1 MMNENVI
8 PPTIESLGEFGLIKY
23 LTEPFHSSQ
32 KTTVF
37 GIGDDC
43 AVLEKNDSHFT
54 LVSNDMLLEGIHF
67 DLMYVPLKHLGFKS
81 VSVSVSDVFAMNG
94 KAEQLV
100 LSIGLSSRFPV
111 EALKE
116 FYEGVQLAC
125 DFYRIDLVG
134 GDTSSSVQGLIISAT
149 VIGSV
154 AKSDIVYRKGGGEN
168 DILLVSGDL
177 GRAYL
182 GLQILE
188 REKEVFT
195 QNPNVQPDLDRY
207 DTLVKK
213 QLKPEARLDVVDIL
227 AGMNVVPTSMIDI
240 SDGLASELFHLC
252 TAGDL
257 GCVIFEDKIPYAED
271 TLLVA
276 SEFNIPHL
284 TCAMNG
290 GEEYE
295 LLFSVSQKEYHKI
308 QGNPYF
314 TPIGHYTHSNEGLR
328 LMDGGGSL
336 HELRAQGWK
345 HF

>member
-1 MMNENVI
+1 MMNDNVT

-23 LTEPFHSSQ
+23 LTDPFKDANAS
-32 KTTVF
+32 TVF

-43 AVLEKNDSHFT
+43 AVLEKNDTHFT
-54 LVSNDMLLEGIHF
+54 LISNDMLLEGIHF
-67 DLMYVPLKHLGFKS
+67 DLMYVPLKHLGFKT
-81 VSVSVSDVFAMNG
+81 VSVCVSDVYAMNG
-94 KAEQLV
+94 IAEQIV
-100 LSIGLSSRFPV
+100 LSIALSSKFPV

-116 FYEGVQLAC
+116 FYEGVHLAC
-125 DFYRIDLVG
+125 EYYQIDLVG
-134 GDTSSSVQGLIISAT
+134 GDTSSSVQGLVISAT
-149 VIGSV
+149 AIGSV
-154 AKSDIVYRKGGGEN
+154 AKTDVVYRKGGGEN
-168 DILLVSGDL
+168 DIILVSGDL
-177 GRAYL
+177 GRAFL

-188 REKEVFT
+188 REKEVYL
-195 QNPNVQPDLDRY
+195 QNPNVQPELERY

-213 QLKPEARLDVVDIL
+213 QLKPEARKDVVGVL
-227 AGMNVVPTSMIDI
+227 ADMNVRPTSMIDV

-252 TAGDL
+252 QAGNL
-257 GCVIFEDKIPYAED
+257 GCVVFEDKIPYAED

-295 LLFSVSQKEYHKI
+295 LLFSVSQQEYPKI

-314 TPIGHYTHSNEGLR
+314 TTIGHFTHENEGLR
-328 LMDGGGSL
+328 LMDGGGAL